1 MDLFAIYSK
10 TPKGIRKRNSML
22 GSLLSP
28 VQSKVLALIDG
39 KATVKM
45 VLNRLDNVN
54 IDDFER
60 VINTLQQN
68 GYIETTRV
76 EPAEW
81 LPTANFTPM
90 IIEELSSLD
99 EVVSKEQQSK
109 QKEND
114 QKVEAARARA
124 EAKVKA
130 ELEAERKAREA
141 ENALQ
146 KQEAERKAR
155 EAAEQKARIEM
166 EQRAK
171 AEAERLAAE
180 QKAKQA
186 AAERKAKEEAEL
198 KAKLEA
204 EAKAKAAAEEKA
216 RLAREAEEA
225 RLREEA
231 ERKAKAEAE
240 EKARLEAER
249 RAKEEAERQVAEQKA
264 KEEAE
269 RLAAEQKAKEEA
281 ELKARQEAEAKAKAE
296 AEEQSRREAER
307 LAREAEEARL
317 KAEAEQKAKEEAERQ
332 AEEARK
338 KAKEEADAKAKAAAE
353 EKARQEIERIT
364 REAKEAKKR
373 EEAEKKA
380 KEEAERLAAKQKA
393 EEEAEL
399 KDRQE
404 AEAKAKAEAEEQ
416 ARLEAERLAREAE
429 ETRLREEAEQK
440 AREEAERIAAE
451 QKAKE
456 EAEEKARLEEA
467 MARMDAEERARA
479 EAEEM
484 ARREVERMAQELEQA
499 KQKVESD
506 KKAKKE
512 AERKAKEEAKRLAA
526 EQKAHE
532 KAEAKAKAEA
542 EKARLATEKAARE
555 AEEAEKKRQAEEK
568 ALQAERLQA
577 LIRAEQRQEAVHLR
591 KMDLERAER
600 NALKEEVIVLDAA
613 YDDYDDEDDE
623 PAVDSIMQEMVED
636 DGFVPT
642 GMDEA
647 EEPPPEPPEDDE
659 QQRLQALKRVAAAEL
674 EQRQKLTLL
683 ERKQALLRKLKQRLA
698 RPAKMVKSTLMTASL
713 LVLLLLF
720 VALGMLPYVP
730 LNTLVEPAERL
741 AREQLG
747 TEVKIQKVS
756 AALVPRPHLML
767 KDVEVG
773 TQRQRIG
780 QVNVWPVI
788 GSLNDDQKVMKML
801 EIHDANIT
809 HENFGQ
815 ALGWL
820 NALGDSP
827 KLKIESMRVSNV
839 ALSIHDIAIGEF
851 GGDVVLSPA
860 HRVQHLQLHSTDQK
874 LHVQITPRD
883 DHAEI
888 VLDADHWALPLQP
901 SIKFRKLMA
910 NGIARSDKLQ
920 FSQIKAELYDGELE
934 GQLTLGRSNQW
945 DLTGNLRLKNASA
958 SEIAQAFGSPIKL
971 SGQLDGQAALNS
983 HAAEA
988 VKLAAN
994 TNMSADFNI
1003 RHGEIDRLDMSRL
1016 VLAKRGQSLAGDSTR
1031 FDNLQGMLQIS
1042 QQQYQLRNLT
1052 LSSRQLS
1059 ARGGMTIA
1067 ADGEISGNFSASL
1080 AAQSRR
1086 YEADATIGGRGSDI
1100 KLR

>member
-39 KATVKM
+39 KATIKM
-45 VLNRLDNVN
+45 VLNKLDNVN

-68 GYIETTRV
+68 GYIETTKV
-76 EPAEW
+76 DPAEW

-90 IIEELSSLD
+90 IIEEFSSLD
-99 EVVSKEQQSK
+99 EVAAKEQQSK
-109 QKEND
+109 QKESD
-114 QKVEAARARA
+114 QKAEAARARA

-130 ELEAERKAREA
+130 ELDAERKAREA
-141 ENALQ
+141 EEAHK
-146 KQEAERKAR
+146 KQETERKAK
-155 EAAEQKARIEM
+155 EAAEQKARIEA

-171 AEAERLAAE
+171 AEAERIAAE

-216 RLAREAEEA
+216 RQEAERLAREAEEA
-225 RLREEA
+225 KQREEA

-249 RAKEEAERQVAEQKA
+249 LEAEKRAKEEAERVAAEQKA

-269 RLAAEQKAKEEA
+269 RIAAEQKAKAEAEAQARLEAERIAREAEEARLKAEAEQKAREEAKRQAHEAEEARKKAKEEADAKTKEAAEEKARLEIERITREAKEARKREEAEKKAKQEAERLAAAQKAKEEA
-281 ELKARQEAEAKAKAE
+281 ELKARQEAEAKAKA
-296 AEEQSRREAER
+296 
-307 LAREAEEARL
+307 
-317 KAEAEQKAKEEAERQ
+317 
-332 AEEARK
+332 
-338 KAKEEADAKAKAAAE
+338 D
-353 EKARQEIERIT
+353 
-364 REAKEAKKR
+364 
-373 EEAEKKA
+373 
-380 KEEAERLAAKQKA
+380 
-393 EEEAEL
+393 
-399 KDRQE
+399 
-404 AEAKAKAEAEEQ
+404 AEEQ
-416 ARLEAERLAREAE
+416 ALQEAERLAREAE
-429 ETRLREEAEQK
+429 ETRQRKEAEQK

-467 MARMDAEERARA
+467 MARMNAEERARA

-484 ARREVERMAQELEQA
+484 ARREVERMAQELEAA

-512 AERKAKEEAKRLAA
+512 ADKKAKEEAKRLAA

-542 EKARLATEKAARE
+542 EKTRLAEEKAARE

-568 ALQAERLQA
+568 ALQAEKLQA
-577 LIRAEQRQEAVHLR
+577 LIRAEQRQEAAHLR

-600 NALKEEVIVLDAA
+600 NALKEEVIVLDAV
-613 YDDYDDEDDE
+613 YDDDDYDEDDE
-623 PAVDSIMQEMVED
+623 PAAVDSVMQEMVED

-647 EEPPPEPPEDDE
+647 DELPPESPENDE
-659 QQRLQALKRVAAAEL
+659 QQRLQALKRAAAAEL

-683 ERKQALLRKLKQRLA
+683 ERNQALLRKLKQRLT
-698 RPAKMVKSTLMTASL
+698 RPAKMIKSTLMTASL

-730 LNTLVEPAERL
+730 LNALVEPAEQL

-747 TEVKIQKVS
+747 TEVRIQKVS
-756 AALVPRPHLML
+756 AALVPRPYLML
-767 KDVEVG
+767 KGVEIG
-773 TQRQRIG
+773 TQGQHIG
-780 QVNVWPVI
+780 QVNVWPAI
-788 GSLNDDQKVMKML
+788 SSLNDDQKVMKVL

-809 HENFGQ
+809 HESFGQ
-815 ALGWL
+815 ALDWL

-827 KLKIESMRVSNV
+827 KLKIEAMRVSKV
-839 ALSIHDIAIGEF
+839 TLSMHDLPIGEF
-851 GGDVVLSPA
+851 DGDVVLSPA

-874 LHVQITPRD
+874 LLVQITPRD
-883 DHAEI
+883 GNAEI
-888 VLDADHWALPLQP
+888 TLDADHWVLPLQN
-901 SIKFRKLMA
+901 SIKFRKLTA
-910 NGIARSDKLQ
+910 NGIASPDKLQ

-934 GQLTLGRSNQW
+934 GQLTLGRSSQW

-988 VKLAAN
+988 AKLAAN
-994 TNMSADFNI
+994 TDMSADFNI
-1003 RHGEIDRLDMSRL
+1003 SHGEIDRLDMSRL

-1042 QQQYQLRNLT
+1042 QQQYQLRNLA
-1052 LSSRQLS
+1052 LSSKQLS
-1059 ARGGMTIA
+1059 ARGNMTIA

-1080 AAQSRR
+1080 ASQSRR
-1086 YEADATIGGRGSDI
+1086 YEADATVGGRGSDI

>member
-1 MDLFAIYSK
+1 LLRANRCLARPYFLARFPAMDLFAIYSK

-39 KATVKM
+39 KATIKM
-45 VLNRLDNVN
+45 VLNKLDNIN

-68 GYIETTRV
+68 GYIETTKI

-81 LPTANFTPM
+81 LPTSNFTPM
-90 IIEELSSLD
+90 IIEEFSSLD
-99 EVVSKEQQSK
+99 EVAAKELQSK
-109 QKEND
+109 QKESE

-130 ELEAERKAREA
+130 ELEAERLAH
-141 ENALQ
+141 
-146 KQEAERKAR
+146 
-155 EAAEQKARIEM
+155 
-166 EQRAK
+166 K
-171 AEAERLAAE
+171 AEETR
-180 QKAKQA
+180 Q
-186 AAERKAKEEAEL
+186 
-198 KAKLEA
+198 
-204 EAKAKAAAEEKA
+204 
-216 RLAREAEEA
+216 
-225 RLREEA
+225 REEA

-249 RAKEEAERQVAEQKA
+249 LEAEKRA

-269 RLAAEQKAKEEA
+269 RLAAEQKAREEV
-281 ELKARQEAEAKAKAE
+281 
-296 AEEQSRREAER
+296 
-307 LAREAEEARL
+307 
-317 KAEAEQKAKEEAERQ
+317 ERQ
-332 AEEARK
+332 AHEAEEARK
-338 KAKEEADAKAKAAAE
+338 KAKAEADAKAKAAAE
-353 EKARQEIERIT
+353 EKARLEIERIT
-364 REAKEAKKR
+364 QEAKEAKKR
-373 EEAEKKA
+373 EVAEKKAKQEAERIAAEQKA
-380 KEEAERLAAKQKA
+380 KEEAELKA
-393 EEEAEL
+393 L
-399 KDRQE
+399 QQM
-404 AEAKAKAEAEEQ
+404 EAKAKSEAEEQ
-416 ARLEAERLAREAE
+416 ARLEAERLARELE
-429 ETRLREEAEQK
+429 EAKQREEAERK
-440 AREEAERIAAE
+440 AKEEVERIAAE
-451 QKAKE
+451 QKVKE
-456 EAEEKARLEEA
+456 DAEERARLEEA
-467 MARMDAEERARA
+467 MASMTAEERARA

-484 ARREVERMAQELEQA
+484 ARREIERMAQELEAA
-499 KQKVESD
+499 KQKVEAD

-512 AERKAKEEAKRLAA
+512 AEKKAKEETKRLAA

-542 EKARLATEKAARE
+542 EKARLAEEKAARE

-577 LIRAEQRQEAVHLR
+577 LIRAEQRQEAAHLR

-600 NALKEEVIVLDAA
+600 NALKEEVIVLDGV
-613 YDDYDDEDDE
+613 YDDNDYDEDDDE
-623 PAVDSIMQEMVED
+623 PAAVDSIMQEMVED

-642 GMDEA
+642 GIDETD
-647 EEPPPEPPEDDE
+647 EQPPEPTENDE
-659 QQRLQALKRVAAAEL
+659 QQRLQALKRAAAAEL

-683 ERKQALLRKLKQRLA
+683 ERKQALLRKLKQRLT
-698 RPAKMVKSTLMTASL
+698 RPAKMIKSTLMTASL

-730 LNTLVEPAERL
+730 LNALVEPAEQL

-756 AALVPRPHLML
+756 AALVPRPYLML
-767 KDVEVG
+767 KGVEIG
-773 TQRQRIG
+773 TQGQRIG
-780 QVNVWPVI
+780 QVNAWPAI
-788 GSLNDDQKVMKML
+788 GSLNDNQKIIKVL
-801 EIHDANIT
+801 EIHDANFT
-809 HENFGQ
+809 HKSFGQ
-815 ALGWL
+815 ALDWL

-827 KLKIESMRVSNV
+827 KLRIESMRVSKV
-839 ALSIHDIAIGEF
+839 ALSMHDLAIGEF
-851 GGDVVLSPA
+851 DGNVVLSPA
-860 HRVQHLQLHSTDQK
+860 HRVQHIQLHSTDQK
-874 LHVQITPRD
+874 LQAQITPRD
-883 DHAEI
+883 GNAEI
-888 VLDADHWALPLQP
+888 VLDANHWALPLQP
-901 SIKFRKLMA
+901 SIKFRKLIA
-910 NGIARSDKLQ
+910 NGIASRDKLQ

-958 SEIAQAFGSPIKL
+958 SEIAQAFGSPIRL

-994 TNMSADFNI
+994 TGMSADFNI

-1031 FDNLQGMLQIS
+1031 FDSLQGMLQIS
-1042 QQQYQLRNLT
+1042 QQQYQLRNLA
-1052 LSSRQLS
+1052 LSSKQLS
-1059 ARGGMTIA
+1059 ARGSMTIA
-1067 ADGEISGNFSASL
+1067 ADGEISGNFNASL

-1086 YEADATIGGRGSDI
+1086 YDTDVAIGGRGSDI